1 MKISFY
7 TNLEK
12 DIDQRVTRQLE
23 GFVGSNGHLVVGIDE
38 EADATI
44 VLGGDGTMLAA
55 ARRAA
60 DRGTPLL
67 GINLGNV
74 GYLTDVEEAQAQ
86 DAVGRLLSGDYRV
99 ERRMML
105 EARISGSNASLLALN
120 DITVHRGQNPRLVH
134 CHIDLNGEYMDDFR
148 ADGVVIATPTGST
161 AYSLSA
167 GGPLLKPDAQMI
179 AITPICPHSL
189 SGRPAV
195 VSHQD
200 IITIKLENSPDLMI
214 AYDGEY
220 ILKSKQKFIEITVQA
235 SEHTANII
243 RTCNLSFYEL
253 FRKKMT

>member
-12 DIDQRVTRQLE
+12 DTDQTVTHHLAD
-23 GFVGSNGHLVVGIDE
+23 FVRTFGHEVVELGKP
-38 EADATI
+38 ADATI

-55 ARRAA
+55 ARQVAKF
-60 DRGTPLL
+60 GTPLL

-74 GYLTDVEEAQAQ
+74 GYLTDVEGVQAE
-86 DAVGRLLSGDYRV
+86 DAVKRLLSGDYRV

-105 EARISGSNASLLALN
+105 EAKISSSDATLLALN

-195 VSHQD
+195 VSHED
-200 IITIKLENSPDLMI
+200 VITIKLENSPDLMI

-220 ILKSKQKFIEITVQA
+220 ILKSKQEFIEITVQA
-235 SEHTANII
+235 SKHTANII
-243 RTCNLSFYEL
+243 RTCNLSFYEI

>member
-1 MKISFY
+1 
-7 TNLEK
+7 
-12 DIDQRVTRQLE
+12 
-23 GFVGSNGHLVVGIDE
+23 
-38 EADATI
+38 
-44 VLGGDGTMLAA
+44 
-55 ARRAA
+55 
-60 DRGTPLL
+60 
-67 GINLGNV
+67 
-74 GYLTDVEEAQAQ
+74 
-86 DAVGRLLSGDYRV
+86 
-99 ERRMML
+99 
-105 EARISGSNASLLALN
+105 

>member
-1 MKISFY
+1 MNISFY

-12 DIDQRVTRQLE
+12 DINQTVTRQLVD
-23 GFVGSNGHLVVGIDE
+23 FVQTFGHKVVELDKP
-38 EADATI
+38 ADATI
-44 VLGGDGTMLAA
+44 VLGGDGTMLSA
-55 ARRAA
+55 ARHVAKA
-60 DRGTPLL
+60 GTPIF

-74 GYLTDVEEAQAQ
+74 GYLTDVEFVQAE
-86 DAVGRLLSGDYRV
+86 DALNRLLSGNYRV
-99 ERRMML
+99 EKRMML
-105 EARISGSNASLLALN
+105 EARISSSESPLLALN

-134 CHIDLNGEYMDDFR
+134 CHINLNGEYMDDFR

-195 VSHQD
+195 VSHED
-200 IITIKLENSPDLMI
+200 IITIKLENSLDLMI

-235 SEHTANII
+235 SNYTANII
-243 RTCNLSFYEL
+243 RTCNLSFYEI